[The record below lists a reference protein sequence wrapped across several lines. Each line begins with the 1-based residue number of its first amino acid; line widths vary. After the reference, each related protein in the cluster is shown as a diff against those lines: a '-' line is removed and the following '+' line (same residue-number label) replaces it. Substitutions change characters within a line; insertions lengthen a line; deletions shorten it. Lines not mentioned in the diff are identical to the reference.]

1 MKVYYL
7 KHIRK
12 IDGYDELKSLG
23 IFSSKK
29 EAEEAVEYYK
39 KLPGFKDFLDGF
51 CINEYEIDKDYW
63 IEGF

>member
-1 MKVYYL
+1 MQMQIQL
-7 KHIRK
+7 I
-12 IDGYDELKSLG
+12 ILD
-23 IFSSKK
+23 
-29 EAEEAVEYYK
+29 YK

>member
-1 MKVYYL
+1 ML
-7 KHIRK
+7 
-12 IDGYDELKSLG
+12 
-23 IFSSKK
+23 
-29 EAEEAVEYYK
+29 YK